1 MKVEKTYG
9 QMVKDLTEKHW
20 KDDLKQGT
28 VYEVKGTVGS
38 GKTSL
43 ALDKAFNYMLKNN
56 RAELYLINT
65 FLTHDVIIEKLYG
78 RISVLSRTH
87 LDYESN
93 QSFKN
98 KDDVYGLLNKLPLSV
113 PVVVIVDN
121 LSKKE
126 YSYFKDVY
134 KKYPNISIIY
144 AEQIPKN
151 LGIKLK
157 VTENK

>member
-20 KDDLKQGT
+20 KADLKQGT
-28 VYEVKGTVGS
+28 LYEVKGTVGS

-43 ALDKAFNYMLKNN
+43 ALDKAFDYMLKHN

-65 FLTHDVIIEKLYG
+65 FLNHDGIINKLYG
-78 RISVLSRTH
+78 RLSVLSRTH

-93 QSFKN
+93 QSFEN
-98 KDDVYGLLNKLPLSV
+98 IGEVYELLNKLPFSV
-113 PVVVIVDN
+113 PVVVIVEN
-121 LSKKE
+121 FSKKE
-126 YSYFKDVY
+126 YSYFKSVY
-134 KKYPNISIIY
+134 KKYPNIIIIC
-144 AEQIPKN
+144 AEQIPPK
-151 LGIKLK
+151 LGIKLE